1 MKRHKHKLPKTKHTE
16 IDWDAAS
23 ISFTLPA
30 TTTIVAGPAAG
41 PATTTTYSTTGYQVG
56 DIISFDE
63 FSNKKN
69 YNIKKIHVARRRAA
83 KKKHKSSAWVITDAS
98 TATFTTVGINCE
110 A

>member
-16 IDWDAAS
+16 IDWGAAS
-23 ISFTLPA
+23 ISFTL
-30 TTTIVAGPAAG
+30 